1 MKSKFSPKMLD
12 RIANAWYKGY
22 RNGTGVGRYHY
33 RIAYNHEKHC
43 WGIWKCHNNFL
54 DVEFVDSLGHQKTMW
69 EWVEEL
75 PEERFQALADREI
88 LEGFNEYQR
97 R

>member
-33 RIAYNHEKHC
+33 KIEYNMKKRC
-43 WGIWKCHNNFL
+43 WGIWKCHNDYLN
-54 DVEFVDSLGHQKTMW
+54 EKKW

-75 PEERFQALADREI
+75 PEERFQALADQEI
-88 LEGFNEYQR
+88 LEGFSEYQGR
-97 R
+97 